1 MPIWINATP
10 ISATRLTIRSKMRE
24 EKLKTILIA
33 KFCKCPF
40 IQSSQWCAILT
51 RNTDCDCNDDQC
63 KRCYRIWKQQQ
74 QQQGQNRISLGLFEK
89 DLSQLT
95 IRRCLDAFSRLRSF
109 RHFLNGKR
117 YKRPPFP
124 LQLYQLYR
132 FILVL
137 CSPAQVSDRP
147 LAAWPTPRWNLSFQA
162 PPPALQAAPG
172 SPRLTSGTLRSGP
185 LAASPYPLK
194 ETTCLWI

>member
-74 QQQGQNRISLGLFEK
+74 QQQGQNLFGSLWKRLKPTHHQEMFGCLF
-89 DLSQLT
+89 SPAQ
-95 IRRCLDAFSRLRSF
+95 FSPFPERK
-109 RHFLNGKR
+109 KR
-117 YKRPPFP
+117 YKRPQFP
-124 LQLYQLYR
+124 LHLYR